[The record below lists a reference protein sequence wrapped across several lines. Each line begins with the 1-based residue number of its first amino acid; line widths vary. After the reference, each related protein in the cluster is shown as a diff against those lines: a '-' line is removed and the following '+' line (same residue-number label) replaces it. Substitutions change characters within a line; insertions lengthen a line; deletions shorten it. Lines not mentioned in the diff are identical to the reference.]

1 MAVDPLWEQYKSWTT
16 YGYTRNDPINK
27 IDFTGF
33 GDEPITSDY
42 KGKVE
47 IAPATPGRISIYAPG
62 FNANAY
68 NCHSFSLCGSI
79 GDNTSD
85 PQTAAIRGKLVDI
98 SSDGHSIEDALPLW
112 NEEAEDDLEAYTKLS
127 FDAPNEVGDIIGYM
141 SYDAEGK
148 SKIIHSGIVTAVDDK
163 GNASQITSKFGYFA
177 LFQHHP
183 RDTQIG
189 LYSYGPQ
196 SPTDVEGRPTRVYF
210 RLILRGQ
217 ETRST
222 QPASATDP
230 EQVKGNNEKN

>member
-47 IAPATPGRISIYAPG
+47 IAPATPIGLILTPG
-62 FNANAY
+62 IAYNSLRAY
-68 NCHSFSLCGSI
+68 NCHSFSLCGMV
-79 GDNTSD
+79 GDRHPD
-85 PQTAAIRGKLVDI
+85 PNSTQLM
-98 SSDGHSIEDALPLW
+98 DGHVPEDILPLW
-112 NEEAEDDLEAYTKLS
+112 NQEAEDDLEGYSALS
-127 FDAPNEVGDIIGYM
+127 FDSHNEVGDIIAYM

-148 SKIIHSGIVTAVDDK
+148 STIIHTGIVTAVDDK
-163 GNASQITSKFGYFA
+163 GNASQITSKWGDTP

-183 RDTQIG
+183 RDTG
-189 LYSYGPQ
+189 GNYGPE
-196 SPTDVEGRPTRVYF
+196 SPTDAEGRPTRVYF

-217 ETRST
+217 ETMST